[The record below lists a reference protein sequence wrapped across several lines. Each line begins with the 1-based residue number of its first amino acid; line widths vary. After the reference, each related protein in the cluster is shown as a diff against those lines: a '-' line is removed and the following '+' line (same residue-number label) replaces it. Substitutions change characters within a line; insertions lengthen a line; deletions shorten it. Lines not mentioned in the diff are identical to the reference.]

1 MFRQESTK
9 FLFKGIYLQ
18 NELDI
23 LQKLIGHLQMT
34 DKTMALN
41 TSAAA
46 AVFFVKSRLHGTFP
60 GFQLQILA
68 HLPKPL
74 QRLLQHLQHLMLPG
88 DQGLALTWLPAYLN
102 P

>member
-18 NELDI
+18 NQLDI

-46 AVFFVKSRLHGTFP
+46 AVFFVKSRLHCTFLTL
-60 GFQLQILA
+60 QLHIVA
-68 HLPKPL
+68 HLLKPL
-74 QRLLQHLQHLMLPG
+74 QRLLQHLQHLMIPD
-88 DQGLALTWLPAYLN
+88 DQNLALTWLPAYLN